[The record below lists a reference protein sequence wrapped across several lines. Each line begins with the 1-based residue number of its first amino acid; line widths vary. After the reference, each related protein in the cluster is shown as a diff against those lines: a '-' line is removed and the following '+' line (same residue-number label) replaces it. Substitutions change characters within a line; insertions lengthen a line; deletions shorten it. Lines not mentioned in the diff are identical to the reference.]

1 MAIPSRVLGSGVS
14 QLSTVSICGDG
25 NASVV
30 AAGTSAGNATVIT
43 YVYNNVTTVAAGAG
57 VRLPPTEM
65 GETIIVRNGGAN
77 PLLVYPY
84 DAGSSIN
91 SSGSGLINTGC
102 SAMFYAVSNTVW
114 EELQGFGRAVPI
126 LHYGSFS
133 DTTLQTAA
141 SINTAYAI
149 DRKSVV

>member
-84 DAGSSIN
+84 DSGSSIN
-91 SSGSGLINTGC
+91 IVTHACSEFQAPLLNCYALIAL
-102 SAMFYAVSNTVW
+102 SIDLFLRP
-114 EELQGFGRAVPI
+114 ELRRSEPALLKQCVPRLTELSQPT
-126 LHYGSFS
+126 LH
-133 DTTLQTAA
+133 
-141 SINTAYAI
+141 
-149 DRKSVV
+149 SVD